1 MKKSI
6 FPRLALTS
14 IKKNRKLYIPYIF
27 SCIGAVMMM
36 YIANFLSTSE
46 AVTDIRG
53 GNNLALMFSM
63 GKIVIAVFSLLFLL
77 YTNSFLS
84 RRRNKEF
91 GLYNILGMDKKS
103 IGRIIFR
110 ESLIVSVL
118 SIVSGIFFGIVFSK
132 LSEMCLLYFSKTQAD
147 FNFSVSF
154 DSIKYTVILFAI
166 IFFILFIKSIISVRK
181 ADMLELMNSEK
192 SGEKPVKS
200 NWIFAILGIIILGA
214 AYTMAVTIKSPISAI
229 FSFVIAVIMV
239 IVATYLLF
247 IAGSVAFC
255 KLLQK
260 NKNYYYKKNHFVSV
274 SSMVYRM
281 KRNGAGLA
289 SICILSTMVLVMIAS
304 SASLYFGAENSLK
317 NRFPQENQ
325 IAVQF
330 FDIDEMNEKQFKEIR
345 GEYENVFKKHKVE
358 PKNLTVY
365 SYATVTG
372 LYEGDSVNPDAE
384 GFIDDLFIVDNI
396 RIVYFMPVED
406 YNKICGTDFTLS
418 ENEAMVYTMRCKY
431 EKSAF
436 NMNDLNLNIKGTLDT
451 FPEMG
456 SANTIVY
463 PSIFFII
470 SDMSVLK
477 PLDKL
482 ADYTGDKM
490 LQSYYYYGFDLD
502 AEPDETINI
511 HKEQINTLKNL
522 SFLSETPDEYSYKE
536 DCLCEQRDDFY
547 TTFGGLFFIGILLS
561 IIFIFAM
568 TMIIYYKQISEGYE
582 DRGRFEIMKNV
593 GMTNRE
599 IKKTVNSQILT
610 VFFAPLI
617 FAGIH
622 LCFSFVPVWRML
634 QLFGLTNLPFVI
646 CVNVVSF
653 FIFGIFYALIYKATA
668 KSYFSIVS
676 SENDE

>member
-6 FPRLALTS
+6 FPLLALTS

-46 AVTDIRG
+46 AVTNIRG

-63 GKIVIAVFSLLFLL
+63 GKIVIAAFSLLFLL

-118 SIVSGIFFGIVFSK
+118 SIVSGIFLGIVFSK

-200 NWIFAILGIIILGA
+200 NWILAILGIIILVA

-255 KLLQK
+255 KFLQK

-330 FDIDEMNEKQFKEIR
+330 FDIDEMKEKQFKEIR
-345 GEYENVFKKHKVE
+345 SEYENVFKKYKVE

-372 LYEGDSVNPDAE
+372 LYEGDNVNPDAE

-511 HKEQINTLKNL
+511 HKEQINSLKKIKNL
-522 SFLSETPDEYSYKE
+522 SDETNEYSYKE

-668 KSYFSIVS
+668 KSYYSIVS